1 MLRIKKRTENGEG
14 TVKKRTFFGITAENR
29 DILVLRK
36 KRGDSMSRENNQNNK
51 NQQNQSNQNQQN
63 QSNQQNQNNQNQQ
76 NNKNNQFNSRNK
88 KNSSEF

>member
-51 NQQNQSNQNQQN
+51 NQQNQ
-63 QSNQQNQNNQNQQ
+63 NNQNQQ